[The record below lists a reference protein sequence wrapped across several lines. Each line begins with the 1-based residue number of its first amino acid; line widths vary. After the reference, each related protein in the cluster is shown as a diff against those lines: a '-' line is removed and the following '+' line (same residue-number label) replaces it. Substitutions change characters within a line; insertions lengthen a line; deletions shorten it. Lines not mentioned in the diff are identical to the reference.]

1 MSEFT
6 PYHECHVDECHVD
19 ECHVDECHVES
30 HAYFTV
36 VLTILYISH

>member
-6 PYHECHVDECHVD
+6 PYHECHVD